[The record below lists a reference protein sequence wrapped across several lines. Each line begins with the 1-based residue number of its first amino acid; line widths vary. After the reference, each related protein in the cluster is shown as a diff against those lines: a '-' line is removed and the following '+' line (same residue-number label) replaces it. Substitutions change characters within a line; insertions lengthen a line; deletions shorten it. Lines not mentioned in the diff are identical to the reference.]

1 MCRTTRSVIIS
12 AMVALSMPIH
22 TLHCLN
28 LEQFTEDMME
38 YFGAEDP
45 VVLFDPLAV
54 STPLALGVTTSFIVI
69 EYDLEEPKVEADIN
83 KVANFNS
90 FSYSCKIVP

>member
-12 AMVALSMPIH
+12 VMMALSMPIH
-22 TLHCLN
+22 TLYCLN

-69 EYDLEEPKVEADIN
+69 EYDMEEPKADIN
-83 KVANFNS
+83 KVAIYNLFS
-90 FSYSCKIVP
+90 FFYDEIVL

>member
-1 MCRTTRSVIIS
+1 MFITTKSVIIS
-12 AMVALSMPIH
+12 TMVALSMPIH

-54 STPLALGVTTSFIVI
+54 STPLTLGVTTSFIVI
-69 EYDLEEPKVEADIN
+69 EYDLEEPDMEADIY
-83 KVANFNS
+83 KVGD
-90 FSYSCKIVP
+90 K

>member
-12 AMVALSMPIH
+12 AMVALSMPQK
-22 TLHCLN
+22 LHCLN

-45 VVLFDPLAV
+45 VVLFNPLAV
-54 STPLALGVTTSFIVI
+54 STPLALGVTTSFLVI
-69 EYDLEEPKVEADIN
+69 EYDSEEPNMEADIY
-83 KVANFNS
+83 KVANKHFI
-90 FSYSCKIVP
+90 FSSI

>member
-12 AMVALSMPIH
+12 AIVALSMPIH

-45 VVLFDPLAV
+45 VVLFDPLTV

-69 EYDLEEPKVEADIN
+69 EYDMEEPKADIN
-83 KVANFNS
+83 KVAIYNS
-90 FSYSCKIVP
+90 FSFYYEIVL